1 MESVILQTAPKPD
14 PCAGI
19 LDGICVLQET
29 VESFLNARQFR
40 NAQLA
45 DLLPCGFEFIIGN
58 AETSIPAEKA
68 LPEITMKRSDLALKP
83 VNPNNLANFGSAV
96 AQPTFSI
103 EFEIKTAYFKLSE
116 MLTLELG
123 QFLLVIAPYIRQ
135 FNLNLAGVICGAVH
149 RNRETTPDYYF
160 SKVTVNASIPLTA
173 WKYPVIDDI
182 LRSISINLKMN
193 GGIRTAPVELT

>member
-83 VNPNNLANFGSAV
+83 INPNNLANFGSAV
-96 AQPTFSI
+96 AQPAFSI

-149 RNRETTPDYYF
+149 RNRECAHRKPGRRAAQLRVSGKISNDGQLIHFCCLLAIKLFY
-160 SKVTVNASIPLTA
+160 
-173 WKYPVIDDI
+173 I
-182 LRSISINLKMN
+182 L
-193 GGIRTAPVELT
+193 